1 MEILVEVV
9 LVGQKLIMDK
19 LKSKQI
25 RRGHHR
31 IQSAVGQ
38 NQILILPFSILI
50 TKMKQILQIQ
60 MQTDRKPKCKK

>member
-1 MEILVEVV
+1 MS
-9 LVGQKLIMDK
+9 K

-25 RRGHHR
+25 RHGHHR

-38 NQILILPFSILI
+38 NLILILPFSILI

-60 MQTDRKPKCKK
+60 MQTDTKPKCKK